1 MMNID
6 TYDKE
11 EIKKRILTLQTSSE
25 KLYAL
30 VENLLLWSRI
40 QKGKMEYNP
49 RYIDLRDIV
58 EQNLTLFV
66 RNAEKKKIRLISTM
80 TEPVFVYGDNNML
93 NVVMRNL
100 ISNALKFTESEGTVT
115 ISASQNKKNVTASVS
130 DTGIGINESDLTKL
144 FRIDVTLKTI
154 GTAGEQGTGLGLI
167 LCNSTLA
174 ILVCP

>member
-1 MMNID
+1 MLRSKLNIISHDLRNLFQGVLWSVELIMMNID

-130 DTGIGINESDLTKL
+130 DTGI
-144 FRIDVTLKTI
+144 
-154 GTAGEQGTGLGLI
+154 
-167 LCNSTLA
+167 
-174 ILVCP
+174 

>member
-1 MMNID
+1 
-6 TYDKE
+6 
-11 EIKKRILTLQTSSE
+11 
-25 KLYAL
+25 
-30 VENLLLWSRI
+30 
-40 QKGKMEYNP
+40 MEYNP

-130 DTGIGINESDLTKL
+130 DTGI
-144 FRIDVTLKTI
+144 
-154 GTAGEQGTGLGLI
+154 
-167 LCNSTLA
+167 
-174 ILVCP
+174 